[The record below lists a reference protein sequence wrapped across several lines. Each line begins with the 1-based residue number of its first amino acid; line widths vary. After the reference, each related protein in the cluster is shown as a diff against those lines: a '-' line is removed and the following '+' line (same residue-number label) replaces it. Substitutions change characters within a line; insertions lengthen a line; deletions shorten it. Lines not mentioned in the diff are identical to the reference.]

1 MAPSFFSVVGATVAV
16 AVPVGC
22 PREKVGRVP
31 EEIRCESREE
41 KKCCNNLL
49 GALSFFSADF
59 PLLFVAAP
67 RLLKSPPP
75 AKVLYKK
82 LKQCE
87 TKERTLTCASS
98 RGWLVPC

>member
-1 MAPSFFSVVGATVAV
+1 VAV

-41 KKCCNNLL
+41 KKYCDNLL

-59 PLLFVAAP
+59 PLLFAAAP

-75 AKVLYKK
+75 AKVLREK

-87 TKERTLTCASS
+87 MKERTLTCASS